1 MWTAERR
8 SEGGNVMKV
17 HTGGAGIR
25 RIRFVVPAL
34 LAVVLALPGTT
45 TSSIAQGKPPAGPPD
60 TYVTD
65 WDAVGVQAFSA
76 AALTPAEGHVIF
88 AYVAIAVYD
97 SVMAIEGGYRPFE
110 IDVDAPAGASAEA
123 AVAAAAHR
131 ILGHYLPA
139 QAPGIIDPAYT
150 ASLLTIADGQAKTD
164 GVATGEQVA
173 DLLIADRA
181 DDGFRAAVTYTP
193 PNPPIAGVWLPTAT
207 TPPIGPYLG
216 LMRPFSLDSADQFRP
231 GGPPALNSW
240 RWVRDYNETK
250 QIGSSTSTTR
260 TDEQTVAAKFWAE
273 PPVQQARG
281 SFRTFVLDQGLDVV
295 DASRFMAMISVTYA
309 DALIACFD
317 AKYHFAFWRPV
328 TAIRAGDTDGN
339 HWTVGDP
346 AWAPLLPATPNH
358 PEYPSAHSCITPAGG
373 QVVARFLRSRDIDF
387 TVPSL
392 TGLGDRH
399 FDTVWELQNEVGNA
413 RIWGGIHFR
422 SAVRDGIMIGSRTV
436 RQVLT
441 HHFQRS
447 WH

>member
-1 MWTAERR
+1 M
-8 SEGGNVMKV
+8 
-17 HTGGAGIR
+17 R
-25 RIRFVVPAL
+25 RIRFIAPAI
-34 LAVVLALPGTT
+34 LAVALVLPGAA
-45 TSSIAQGKPPAGPPD
+45 TSSIAQGQLAGPPD

-65 WDAVGVQAFSA
+65 WDAVGTQAFTA

-97 SVMAIEGGYRPFE
+97 SVVAIDGGYQPFA

-131 ILGHYLPA
+131 ILGHYLPN
-139 QAPGIIDPAYT
+139 QAAGIIDPAFT
-150 ASLLTIADGQAKTD
+150 ASLASITPGQAQTD

-181 DDGFRAAVTYTP
+181 DDGFRVAVPYTP
-193 PNPPIAGVWLPTAT
+193 PNPPVPGAWLPTAP
-207 TPPIGPYLG
+207 TPPIGTYLG

-231 GGPPALNSW
+231 AEPPALDSD
-240 RWVRDYNETK
+240 RWVRDYKETK
-250 QIGSSTSTTR
+250 KLGSITSTKR
-260 TDEQTVAAKFWAE
+260 TDEETLAAKFWAE

-281 SFRTFVLDQGLDVV
+281 SFRTFVLDHHLDVV

-317 AKYHFAFWRPV
+317 AKYAYAFWRPI
-328 TAIRAGDTDGN
+328 TAIRAGDTDSN
-339 HWTVGDP
+339 DETLGD
-346 AWAPLLPATPNH
+346 ATWAPLLPVTPNH

-373 QVVARFLRSRDIDF
+373 RVIARFLRSGGDIDF

-392 TGLGDRH
+392 TNLGDRH
-399 FDTVWELQNEVGNA
+399 FDRIKDLQTEVGLA

-422 SAVRDGIMIGSRTV
+422 SAVQAGIQIGKLTV
-436 RQVLT
+436 QQVLAN
-441 HHFQRS
+441 HFQKS
-447 WH
+447 

>member
-1 MWTAERR
+1 M
-8 SEGGNVMKV
+8 G
-17 HTGGAGIR
+17 
-25 RIRFVVPAL
+25 RIRFIASAL
-34 LAVVLALPGTT
+34 LAVAVVLPGEA
-45 TSSIAQGKPPAGPPD
+45 TSSSAQGQPAGPPD

-65 WDAVGVQAFSA
+65 WDSVGTQAFTA

-97 SVMAIEGGYRPFE
+97 SVMAIDGGYRPFA
-110 IDVDAPAGASAEA
+110 IHVDAPAGASAEA

-139 QAPGIIDPAYT
+139 QATGIIDPAYT
-150 ASLLTIADGQAKTD
+150 ASLGTIPDSQSKTD

-173 DLLIADRA
+173 DLLIAERA
-181 DDGFRAAVTYTP
+181 DDGFRAPVTYTP
-193 PNPPIAGVWLPTAT
+193 PDPPIPGVWLPTAT
-207 TPPIGPYLG
+207 TPPIGTYLG

-231 GGPPALNSW
+231 GPPPALDSR
-240 RWVRDYNETK
+240 RWARDYNEVK
-250 QIGSSTSTTR
+250 AIGSSTSTTR
-260 TDEQTVAAKFWAE
+260 TAEQTLAAQFWAE

-281 SFRTFVLDQGLDVV
+281 SFRKFVLDHDLDIV

-317 AKYHFAFWRPV
+317 AKYHYAFWRPI
-328 TAIRAGDTDGN
+328 TAIQAGDTDDN
-339 HWTVGDP
+339 HRTVGDP
-346 AWAPLLPATPNH
+346 TWTPLLLVTPNH

-373 QVVARFLRSRDIDF
+373 RVVARFLRSSEIDF

-399 FDTVWELQNEVGNA
+399 FDTVWDLQYEVANA

-422 SAVRDGIMIGSRTV
+422 SAVQAGVMIGNRTV
-436 RQVLT
+436 RQVLS

-447 WH
+447 YR

>member
-1 MWTAERR
+1 
-8 SEGGNVMKV
+8 MKV
-17 HTGGAGIR
+17 QHKR
-25 RIRFVVPAL
+25 RIRFIASAL
-34 LAVVLALPGTT
+34 LAIAVVLPSGVA
-45 TSSIAQGKPPAGPPD
+45 SSIAQGRLAGSPD

-65 WDAVGVQAFSA
+65 WDAVGTQAFTA
-76 AALTPAEGHVIF
+76 AVLTPAEGHVIF

-97 SVMAIEGGYRPFE
+97 SVMAIEGGYRPFA

-139 QAPGIIDPAYT
+139 QAAGIIDPAFT
-150 ASLLTIADGQAKTD
+150 ASLLTIPDSQAKTD
-164 GVATGEQVA
+164 GVTTGEQVA

-181 DDGFRAAVTYTP
+181 DDGFRAVVTYTP
-193 PNPPIAGVWLPTAT
+193 PDPPIPGVWLPTAS
-207 TPPIGPYLG
+207 TPPIGTYLG
-216 LMRPFSLDSADQFRP
+216 LMRPFSLASADAFRP
-231 GGPPALNSW
+231 GGPPALNTG
-240 RWVRDYNETK
+240 RWALDYKEVK
-250 QIGSSTSTTR
+250 EIGSSTSTTR
-260 TDEQTVAAKFWAE
+260 TGDQTLAAQFWAE

-281 SFRTFVLDQGLDVV
+281 SFRKFVLDHGLDVV

-317 AKYHFAFWRPV
+317 AKYHYAFWRPI

-339 HWTVGDP
+339 TKTVGDP
-346 AWAPLLPATPNH
+346 TWSPLLPGTPNH

-373 QVVARFLRSRDIDF
+373 RVVASFLGTEEIDF

-399 FDTVWELQNEVGNA
+399 FDQVQDLAFEVGNA

-422 SAVRDGIMIGSRTV
+422 SAVNAGIRIGTRTV
-436 RQVLT
+436 KQVLT
-441 HHFQRS
+441 HHFES
-447 WH
+447 S